1 MMPCSEFFAAD
12 RAYSRME
19 VPGMNPSR
27 VDLSGDASSQAIVYL
42 REKENSTAMHHLA
55 NASTVLVMEYTSCDG
70 YNHRIYFADQ
80 DLEAERVYSGI
91 EYSTSIAFLG
101 PDDIYS
107 YITELVFLDS
117 SMPGAEYENNLF
129 AAARHNERKGNIYHF
144 ELDRN
149 RTGLVLKR
157 PLVDSTLNVV
167 TSGNEQVISLQEDL
181 IRSLIWKLDPTVI
194 YMC

>member
-1 MMPCSEFFAAD
+1 MRVLCWLWNIPAVMAIIIEST
-12 RAYSRME
+12 SR
-19 VPGMNPSR
+19 
-27 VDLSGDASSQAIVYL
+27 IKIL
-42 REKENSTAMHHLA
+42 RRKE
-55 NASTVLVMEYTSCDG
+55 Y
-70 YNHRIYFADQ
+70 
-80 DLEAERVYSGI
+80 VYSGI
-91 EYSTSIAFLG
+91 EYSTSMAFLG

-107 YITELVFLDS
+107 YITELVSLDS

-149 RTGLVLKR
+149 RTGSVLKR
-157 PLVDSTLNVV
+157 PLVNSTSNVV
-167 TSGNEQVISLQEDL
+167 TSGNEQVIFLQEDL